1 MRQRLYIVAFT
12 LLINTTIIHA
22 RMTNNNEKETIAPTF
37 SCEDSLKRLK
47 SHLLLFMTICENLFY
62 FICENLFELF
72 ENSFMGISS
81 FLKFENL

>member
-12 LLINTTIIHA
+12 LLVNTTIIHT
-22 RMTNNNEKETIAPTF
+22 RMTNNNEKETIAQTF

-47 SHLLLFMTICENLFY
+47 SHVLLFMTSCENLFY